1 MDFEKTIQ
9 NTPGLIEK
17 LANLKKDPLAVT
29 PVLFAKIK
37 ILWNCNLS
45 CIFCELPCN
54 VAPMPEDHV
63 AKILNTLKNLGVAK
77 IHFSGGEVF
86 LHPDIFSILEN
97 ACNMGLQVNLTTN
110 GTLLDK
116 EKIQRLADI
125 GVHSVTIS
133 LDAMDAKLH
142 DKLRGKKG
150 AFKAAVK
157 AIQKIAEQKKKKPK
171 LRINTVLTSL
181 NAQEMDTI
189 HNFLQ
194 TFDRKISW
202 KILPVD
208 TDKKKLRPDTKA
220 VDTLVQKAEKRDLLE
235 EIPFWKYYLKNS
247 GKPVANGRYGAGY
260 YGSHPCYMPWLHL
273 FIDPGG
279 FVYPCCM
286 SRGKIPAM
294 GNCFRTSLEDIL
306 SGKKSNEIRMNM
318 AAGQV
323 FDVCFSCDDFF
334 TENFCVEHNIAI

>member
-1 MDFEKTIQ
+1 MNFEKTIQ
-9 NTPGLIEK
+9 NSPGLIEK
-17 LANLKKDPLAVT
+17 LANLKKNPLPVT

-54 VAPMPEDHV
+54 VPPMPRDHI
-63 AKILNTLKNLGVAK
+63 AKILNALKNRGLVK

-125 GVHSVTIS
+125 GVHSVSIS

-150 AFKAAVK
+150 AFKAAMK
-157 AIQKIAEQKKKKPK
+157 AIHKLAEQKKRKPK
-171 LRINTVLTSL
+171 LRINTVLTAL
-181 NAQEMDTI
+181 NIQEMDPI
-189 HNFLQ
+189 HDFLK
-194 TFDRKISW
+194 TYDKKISW
-202 KILPVD
+202 KVMPVD
-208 TDKKKLRPDTKA
+208 TDRRKLRPDSKT
-220 VDTLVQKAEKRDLLE
+220 VNTLAQKAEEWDLLE
-235 EIPFWKYYLKNS
+235 ETPFWKYYLKYS
-247 GKPVANGRYGAGY
+247 GKLMINGKYGAGY
-260 YGSHPCYMPWLHL
+260 YDSHSCYMPWLHL
-273 FIDPGG
+273 FIDPEG

-294 GNCFRTSLEDIL
+294 GNCMKTSLEDII
-306 SGKKSNEIRMNM
+306 SGRKSNEIRMNM
-318 AAGQV
+318 AAGQT

-334 TENFCVEHNIAI
+334 AENYCVEQQI